1 MREARSTIESV
12 ESCEDNTELEESA
25 IDADKETKSLLL
37 DGSFM
42 KFYSGATNLRSQ
54 YAKPGQR

>member
-12 ESCEDNTELEESA
+12 ESREDNTELEESA
-25 IDADKETKSLLL
+25 IDADEETKLLLL

-42 KFYSGATNLRSQ
+42 KFYSGAINPRSQ